1 MNYGLSVR
9 SDKDA
14 VEQNTQFIG
23 TRGYAPLRSHCYLD
37 QQKDDDYE
45 SLSYILVDLISPV
58 DVFECINDVDTAA
71 KMKRD
76 LQNTREIFCDL
87 PPQMKKFYEEIIRT
101 RALPKYELLIGFIVK
116 SAEQLNFDVTALA
129 FNHSKEQ
136 FAQNMKE
143 FREITKD
150 YGTRKPAK
158 KSVRRR
164 ST

>member
-76 LQNTREIFCDL
+76 LQNTREIFCDVSEYGL
-87 PPQMKKFYEEIIRT
+87 LKFSQKLFHFLALSIFNCLKFIIT
-101 RALPKYELLIGFIVK
+101 IC
-116 SAEQLNFDVTALA
+116 
-129 FNHSKEQ
+129 
-136 FAQNMKE
+136 
-143 FREITKD
+143 
-150 YGTRKPAK
+150 
-158 KSVRRR
+158 
-164 ST
+164 